1 VRLVTEIHGGA
12 DEDFGAVADAFRS
25 NFDQRGELGAAF
37 ALYVDGRLVADLWG
51 GVADASTGRPWDRDT
66 LQLVFSTT
74 KGMTAI
80 CVAKLVAEGLLDYD
94 APVATYWPEFAAN
107 GKGEITLGQLMSHQ
121 AGIPYVDAPLTRD
134 EVLAV
139 QPAVDALA
147 AQAPYWEP
155 GTAHG
160 YHAVTYGWLAGEV
173 VRRVDGRRL
182 GRYFAEELAAPLG
195 LETWIGLPE
204 ALEPRVSRL
213 ESVAVPDDPGVR
225 ALMAQFLG
233 PTTPLY
239 RALTM
244 SGALGGFDVDA
255 PAEADNPYNSPE
267 VHASE
272 IPAAN
277 GITTARSLAKLYA
290 ATVSE
295 VDGIRVLD
303 PAIVESARTERVHAP
318 DRVLI
323 VPTRFGAGFML
334 DSTINPLLSGVS
346 FGHPG
351 AGGSLGYADPEAR
364 VGYGYV
370 MNRMGGAITG
380 DPRTVVLNDAI
391 RAALG

>member
-1 VRLVTEIHGGA
+1 MTEIHGGV
-12 DEDFGAVADAFRS
+12 DDGFGAVADAFRS
-25 NFDQRGELGAAF
+25 NFDVRGELGAAF
-37 ALYVDGRLVADLWG
+37 ALFVDGRLVVDVWG
-51 GVADASTGRPWDRDT
+51 GVADASTGRRWDRDT

-74 KGMTAI
+74 KGMAAI
-80 CVAKLVAEGLLDYD
+80 CVAKLVGEGRLDYD
-94 APVATYWPEFAAN
+94 APVASYWPEFAAN
-107 GKGEITLGQLMSHQ
+107 GKAEITLGQLVSHQ
-121 AGIPYVDAPLTRD
+121 AGIPYVDAPLTLD

-139 QPAVDALA
+139 QPVVDALA

-160 YHAVTYGWLAGEV
+160 YHALTYGWLVSEV
-173 VRRVDGRRL
+173 VRRVDGRTVA
-182 GRYFAEELAAPLG
+182 RYLADEVVGPLG

-225 ALMAQFLG
+225 ALMAQILG
-233 PTTPLY
+233 PTTPIY
-239 RALTM
+239 RALTL
-244 SGALGGFDVDA
+244 SGALGGFDIEA
-255 PAEADNPYNSPE
+255 PAGADNPYNSRDL
-267 VHASE
+267 HAAE

-295 VDGIRVLD
+295 VEGIRVLE
-303 PAIVESARTERVHAP
+303 PAIVETARAERVHAP
-318 DRVLI
+318 DRVLM
-323 VPTRFGAGFML
+323 VPTRFGSGFML
-334 DSTINPLLSGVS
+334 DSMINPLLSDAS

-370 MNRMGGAITG
+370 MNQMGGSITG

-391 RAALG
+391 RTVLG

>member
-1 VRLVTEIHGGA
+1 MTEIHGGA
-12 DEDFGAVADAFRS
+12 DDGFGAVADAFRS
-25 NFDQRGELGAAF
+25 NFEERGELGAAF

-51 GVADASTGRPWDRDT
+51 GVADASTGRAWDRDT

-74 KGMTAI
+74 KGMAAI
-80 CVAKLVAEGLLDYD
+80 CVAKLVAEGRLDYD
-94 APVATYWPEFAAN
+94 APVASYWPEFAAN
-107 GKGEITLGQLMSHQ
+107 GKEAITLGQLVSHQ
-121 AGIPYVDAPLTRD
+121 AGIPYVDAPLARD

-139 QPAVDALA
+139 RPAVEALA

-160 YHAVTYGWLAGEV
+160 YHALTYGWLVSEV
-173 VRRVDGRRL
+173 VRRVDGRTVA
-182 GRYFAEELAAPLG
+182 RYLADELVGPLG
-195 LETWIGLPE
+195 LDMWIGLPE
-204 ALEPRVSRL
+204 ELEPRVSRL
-213 ESVAVPDDPGVR
+213 ESVAPPDDPGVR
-225 ALMAQFLG
+225 ALMAQILG
-233 PTTPLY
+233 PTTPIY

-255 PAEADNPYNSPE
+255 PAGADNPYNSRE

-295 VDGIRVLD
+295 VDGVRVLD
-303 PAIVESARTERVHAP
+303 AATVETARAERVHAP
-318 DRVLI
+318 DRVLMI
-323 VPTRFGAGFML
+323 PTRFGSGFML
-334 DSTINPLLSGVS
+334 DATINPMLSDSS

-351 AGGSLGYADPEAR
+351 AGGSLGYADPVAR

-370 MNRMGGAITG
+370 MNQMGGAITG
-380 DPRTVVLNDAI
+380 DPRTIVLNDAI